1 MALPEKDQGKPMQE
15 ILNRLP
21 CKDAA
26 LFYARAGWPVFP
38 LAGKIPYEFLGPA
51 RKSHG
56 HRDATTDREQIAAW
70 WNEFPKANIGLATG
84 KNAGI
89 VVVDMDVPKGYFGI
103 KELQEQYGQLPPTR
117 TVHTASGGLHYYFQ
131 YPKDGT
137 SYPNTVGLA
146 EKIGVDV
153 RAEGGYVVLPPSQLY
168 GRLTYSWST
177 YELPIAP
184 LPEWLH
190 ALLPKKGEH
199 QQFPHGVRFASP
211 SGQKWLREAV
221 AQATEGNR
229 NAVGFWLACQ
239 LRDDGMSREQA
250 QAFILAYANR
260 IPQENSPYT
269 SQEAVKSVRSA
280 YGRLPRP
287 PAERQPS

>member
-1 MALPEKDQGKPMQE
+1 MALPEKNQGKPMQE

-21 CKDAA
+21 RKDAA
-26 LFYARAGWPVFP
+26 LFYARAGWSVFP
-38 LAGKIPYEFLGPA
+38 LAGKVPYEGM
-51 RKSHG
+51 HG

-70 WNEFPKANIGLATG
+70 WSEHPKANIGLATG
-84 KNAGI
+84 RDAG
-89 VVVDMDVPKGYFGI
+89 VLVVDMDVPKDYFGL
-103 KELQEQYGQLPPTR
+103 KELQEQYDKLPQTR
-117 TVHTASGGLHYYFQ
+117 TSNTASGGLHYYFQ
-131 YPKDGT
+131 YPEDGIT
-137 SYPNTVGLA
+137 YPNKVGLA

-168 GRLTYSWST
+168 GRLTYSWT
-177 YELPIAP
+177 HFDTPIAP
-184 LPEWLH
+184 LPDWLH

-199 QQFPHGVRFASP
+199 QQFPHGLRFASP
-211 SGQKWLREAV
+211 TGQKWLDEAV
-221 AQATEGNR
+221 ARATEGNR

-239 LRDDGMSREQA
+239 LRDDGMSQEHA
-250 QAFILAYANR
+250 QAFILAFANR